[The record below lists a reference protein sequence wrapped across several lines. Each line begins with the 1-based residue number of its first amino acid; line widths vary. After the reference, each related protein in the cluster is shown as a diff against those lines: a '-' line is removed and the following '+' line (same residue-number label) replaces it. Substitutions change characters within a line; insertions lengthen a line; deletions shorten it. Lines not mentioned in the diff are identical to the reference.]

1 MAACLAGFAG
11 RLHTTGPVVTEAMHL
26 VSGHSQGPDTL
37 VEFLLA
43 TATGIAEA
51 MRPAQLRSAA
61 EAMRKYRDTPMD
73 FADATLVLLSEELG
87 VREIL
92 TLDRRGFSTYRTSR
106 GGAFHL
112 VLGPRL

>member
-1 MAACLAGFAG
+1 VAACLAGFAG
-11 RLHTTGPVVTEAMHL
+11 RLHTTSAVVTEAMHM
-26 VSGHSQGPDTL
+26 VSGHADGSDTL

-43 TATGIAEA
+43 TATDIAGA
-51 MRPAQLRSAA
+51 MRPAGLRSAVS
-61 EAMRKYRDTPMD
+61 AMRKYRDTPMD
-73 FADATLVLLSEELG
+73 FADATLVLLAEELG

-112 VLGPRL
+112 VLGSRR